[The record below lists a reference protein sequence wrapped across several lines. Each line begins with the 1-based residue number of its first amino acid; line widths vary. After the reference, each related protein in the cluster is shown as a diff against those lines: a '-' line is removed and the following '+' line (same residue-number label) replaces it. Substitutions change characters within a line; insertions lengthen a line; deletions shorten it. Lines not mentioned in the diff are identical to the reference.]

1 MESNKV
7 EQPTERTAC
16 TPTTS
21 EGSAAAQSEGKPRQ
35 AESPAKTHK
44 CKKGKAKED
53 SKLVKKAGK
62 SKKQKEAVSSDEET
76 ESESSESPSDVD
88 TDSTS
93 ESSSD
98 SETERERRKRKS
110 KEKRAKAKAKD
121 RKKSKLRRRLKREES
136 SDSSSDEDSEAE
148 ESEETEEQDIPSP
161 SAELEQQVLR
171 LQMQQ
176 QLQSQQL
183 QAFQPSLTQQQAFQP
198 PLGTQQQHF
207 QVFQPPL
214 AQQQQLQSWAPGS
227 GTGLGLNLFG
237 NAASRIRQTR
247 NAKHLASL
255 GLDGNGKKLKK
266 EKKPKKKRGSK
277 LEYKRV
283 DQLWDNTIHN
293 YKLQDTAEDEE
304 SSEYDHY
311 LFNVRR
317 TFDWEGKYK
326 TTVVD
331 IKSKLL
337 KEVLNDVMD
346 GVKGVSLVEE
356 TPVVDPN
363 LLFLY
368 LDDLR
373 EFYKV
378 LKAKAKGGEKM
389 KRKAKK
395 RTELKIKHLKV
406 LLKYLDKDYAEVKKT
421 LYPMLESGLISFDLL
436 WALYKPNT
444 LAYTTTYGTADE
456 PRAFK
461 IEYAEKEFS
470 FVKGEWYNIEGRY
483 LEYDGKTFGVGQME
497 VDVPSFKGARKITS
511 LSCYPLKFHKD
522 EAKLRRDL
530 IERGKKFVAL
540 QGVHYKSHEG
550 LAYYKKKRQVIKV
563 NINGRV
569 MVDPAIHRR
578 ILPNYQI
585 STVKPKDPD
594 EIDSPD
600 SDESE
605 SEEGCGCGSSDDQAQ
620 GLGLEELDEQRTKL
634 KVVLDDKKKPH
645 LVEVPIDADGEEI
658 KKEKLEELPSKDAD
672 GRETSD
678 KKAIPVFTD
687 EEFLIASPVVLGFA
701 FAEKLWLEFTVSG
714 IKDIVWNEGAYESLV
729 LEDNTKEIVKA
740 LVESHKYHPAESI
753 DDVIQGKGKGLVAV
767 LHGPPGTGKTLTAEG
782 ISEFLKCPLYMVSA
796 GELGT
801 DPRTLEGELQKILD
815 IAHAWGALLLL
826 DEADVFLEKRTI
838 QDIHRNA
845 LVSIFLRLLEYFQGI
860 LFLTT
865 NRVETFDDAF
875 QSRIHI
881 ALRYG
886 ELSTKAKRSVFK
898 MFIERVRVLEGVE
911 TMPFK
916 EEDYDSLA
924 KHNLNGR
931 QIKNTIRT
939 AKALAVNKKEPLSM
953 EHIRRVLDV
962 LLAFDRDLKG
972 GTGYIEAMRSYY

>member
-1 MESNKV
+1 
-7 EQPTERTAC
+7 
-16 TPTTS
+16 
-21 EGSAAAQSEGKPRQ
+21 
-35 AESPAKTHK
+35 
-44 CKKGKAKED
+44 
-53 SKLVKKAGK
+53 
-62 SKKQKEAVSSDEET
+62 
-76 ESESSESPSDVD
+76 
-88 TDSTS
+88 
-93 ESSSD
+93 
-98 SETERERRKRKS
+98 
-110 KEKRAKAKAKD
+110 
-121 RKKSKLRRRLKREES
+121 
-136 SDSSSDEDSEAE
+136 
-148 ESEETEEQDIPSP
+148 
-161 SAELEQQVLR
+161 
-171 LQMQQ
+171 
-176 QLQSQQL
+176 
-183 QAFQPSLTQQQAFQP
+183 
-198 PLGTQQQHF
+198 
-207 QVFQPPL
+207 
-214 AQQQQLQSWAPGS
+214 
-227 GTGLGLNLFG
+227 
-237 NAASRIRQTR
+237 
-247 NAKHLASL
+247 
-255 GLDGNGKKLKK
+255 
-266 EKKPKKKRGSK
+266 
-277 LEYKRV
+277 
-283 DQLWDNTIHN
+283 
-293 YKLQDTAEDEE
+293 
-304 SSEYDHY
+304 
-311 LFNVRR
+311 
-317 TFDWEGKYK
+317 
-326 TTVVD
+326 
-331 IKSKLL
+331 
-337 KEVLNDVMD
+337 MD

-373 EFYKV
+373 QLSKD

-605 SEEGCGCGSSDDQAQ
+605 NEEGCGCGSSDDQAQ

-672 GRETSD
+672 GRETGD

-729 LEDNTKEIVKA
+729 LEDNTKEIVK
-740 LVESHKYHPAESI
+740 VGFS
-753 DDVIQGKGKGLVAV
+753 VI
-767 LHGPPGTGKTLTAEG
+767 
-782 ISEFLKCPLYMVSA
+782 
-796 GELGT
+796 
-801 DPRTLEGELQKILD
+801 
-815 IAHAWGALLLL
+815 
-826 DEADVFLEKRTI
+826 
-838 QDIHRNA
+838 
-845 LVSIFLRLLEYFQGI
+845 
-860 LFLTT
+860 
-865 NRVETFDDAF
+865 
-875 QSRIHI
+875 SR
-881 ALRYG
+881 
-886 ELSTKAKRSVFK
+886 
-898 MFIERVRVLEGVE
+898 
-911 TMPFK
+911 
-916 EEDYDSLA
+916 DY
-924 KHNLNGR
+924 
-931 QIKNTIRT
+931 
-939 AKALAVNKKEPLSM
+939 
-953 EHIRRVLDV
+953 
-962 LLAFDRDLKG
+962 
-972 GTGYIEAMRSYY
+972 